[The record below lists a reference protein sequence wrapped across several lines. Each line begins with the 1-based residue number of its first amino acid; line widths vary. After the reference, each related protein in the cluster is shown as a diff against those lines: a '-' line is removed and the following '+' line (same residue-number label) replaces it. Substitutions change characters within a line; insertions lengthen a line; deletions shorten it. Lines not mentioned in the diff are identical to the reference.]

1 MKSEMKFDEAIQA
14 HAAWK
19 IKLTTY
25 IRKPDGV
32 LKSANVRVD
41 DKCALGQWLHG
52 DGKKHASLAEY
63 GTLISEHARFHRAAG
78 DVIDR
83 ADKGLE
89 TNGDQALNLDSEY
102 GVASRS
108 VVKSIKNLQKKVES

>member
-1 MKSEMKFDEAIQA
+1 MKFDEAIQA

-32 LKSANVRVD
+32 LKSADVRVD
-41 DKCALGQWLHG
+41 NKCALGQWLHG
-52 DGKKHASLAEY
+52 DGQKHASLDEY
-63 GTLISEHARFHRAAG
+63 RTLISEHARFHRAAG
-78 DVIDR
+78 DVIDQ
-83 ADKGLE
+83 ADKGLV
-89 TNGDQALNLDSEY
+89 TNDQALNFDSEY

-108 VVKSIKNLQKKVES
+108 VVQAIKVLQKKVEG

>member
-1 MKSEMKFDEAIQA
+1 MKFDEAIQA

-32 LKSANVRVD
+32 LKSAEVRVD
-41 DKCALGQWLHG
+41 NKCALGQWLHG
-52 DGKKHASLAEY
+52 EGKEHASLDEY
-63 GTLISEHARFHRAAG
+63 RTLISEHARFHRTAG
-78 DVIDR
+78 EVIDR
-83 ADKGLE
+83 ANKGLE
-89 TNGDQALNLDSEY
+89 KNGDRALNFYSEY

-108 VVKSIKNLQKKVES
+108 VVKAIKDLQKKVED